1 MGLKDR
7 LVEEMKEAAKSGDK
21 LKLSIIRMALAAIKN
36 KEKELRR
43 EPDDQEVMKLLASMI
58 KQGKEAREQFS
69 KGGREDLA
77 EKEAKEVEIL
87 QSCLPPPLSPHELE
101 EEVRKAIEEVGAKGP
116 QDLGRVMKVIMPR
129 IAGRAEGRSVNELV
143 RKKLSELATA

>member
-87 QSCLPPPLSPHELE
+87 QSFLPPPLSPQELE

>member
-7 LVEEMKEAAKSGDK
+7 LVDEMKEAAKSGDK

-77 EKEAKEVEIL
+77 EKEAREVEIL
-87 QSCLPPPLSPHELE
+87 QSFLPPPLSPEELE
-101 EEVRKAIEEVGAKGP
+101 EEVRKVIEEVGAKGP

-129 IAGRAEGRSVNELV
+129 IAGRAEGRLVNELV
-143 RKKLSELATA
+143 RKKLSELATV

>member
-77 EKEAKEVEIL
+77 EKEAREVEIL
-87 QSCLPPPLSPHELE
+87 QSFLPPPLSPEELE
-101 EEVRKAIEEVGAKGP
+101 EEVRKVIEEVGAKGP

-129 IAGRAEGRSVNELV
+129 IAGRAEGRLFNELV
-143 RKKLSELATA
+143 RKKLSELATV

>member
-21 LKLSIIRMALAAIKN
+21 LKLSVIRMALAAIKN

-87 QSCLPPPLSPHELE
+87 QSFLPPPLSPQELE